1 VVLNYSSAEILN
13 KSKTIYQSI
22 KIRIPNYFH
31 AKRGREKKGMWGQRT
46 DMNKQKFKKI
56 SKKSAEISNEQL
68 NPKHVYLQGLLPYFE
83 ILHKALIRN

>member
-1 VVLNYSSAEILN
+1 
-13 KSKTIYQSI
+13 
-22 KIRIPNYFH
+22 
-31 AKRGREKKGMWGQRT
+31 MWGQRT